1 MRKLLNRSGGPAPD
15 SPPVEAHTTV
25 GSWVGRHELL
35 LDVVVATAVFLYD
48 AMYVTSLYFG
58 FGTLTLPVFVTLLAL
73 SISICV
79 LYVLRRR
86 AVVATA
92 IAIFVASCGYI
103 VLGAGIA
110 PGPLIVLGA
119 TLYFLSTRLDGTWV
133 VPAVALVVTWV
144 IVAAEPVLRNGYLRI
159 GEVGVLVLAVV
170 FSAMVGLFT
179 QARRRHV
186 ARLRELNRQL
196 ARERDGRA
204 RVAAAEERARIARE
218 THDIVSHSLGTM
230 VVMSDGAAQTAETDP
245 RQAALAMA
253 RVRDTGRDALTQMR
267 RMLGGLRDDAATR
280 APQPGLGQIDR
291 LVDDARS
298 TGLRVDA
305 TVEGAPRTMPP
316 DLDLAAY
323 RIVQEALTNAGK
335 HGGPI
340 LSLVTVRV
348 RYADDQVELRVTDD
362 GHEPDSTGCEE
373 TGAGHGLVGMRER
386 AAAYGGSLTAG
397 PRADGGFEVTA
408 VLPIGDTT

>member
-1 MRKLLNRSGGPAPD
+1 MRKLLDRSGGQAPD
-15 SPPVEAHTTV
+15 PPPVEAHTPV
-25 GSWVGRHELL
+25 GRWVGRHALL

-48 AMYVTSLYFG
+48 AMYVTSLYVG
-58 FGTLTLPVFVTLLAL
+58 FGTVALPVFIALLAL
-73 SISICV
+73 SASICV
-79 LYVLRRR
+79 LYVLRHA

-92 IAIFVASCGYI
+92 IAIFVAACGYI

-119 TLYFLSTRLDGTWV
+119 SLYFLSTRVDGTWV
-133 VPAVALVVTWV
+133 VPAVALVVAWV
-144 IVAAEPVLRNGYLRI
+144 IVAAGPVLRSGYLRI

-170 FSAMVGLFT
+170 FSATVGLFT

-196 ARERDGRA
+196 ARERDARA

-230 VVMSDGAAQTAETDP
+230 VVMADGAAHTAETDP

-267 RMLGGLRDDAATR
+267 RMLGVLRDDAVTR
-280 APQPGLGQIDR
+280 APQPGLDQLDR

-305 TVEGAPRTMPP
+305 TVEGAPRTIPP

-323 RIVQEALTNAGK
+323 RIVQEALTNARK

-348 RYADDQVELRVTDD
+348 RYGDDQVELRVTDD
-362 GHEPDSTGCEE
+362 GHEPDATGDDEG
-373 TGAGHGLVGMRER
+373 GAGHGLIGMRER